1 MMPIKNFDELIAKVK
16 GGDKKTVALI
26 QANDAHALEAII
38 EAKDLVDAI
47 LVGDPAKNRGGFDL
61 IRPKSIRFCY

>member
-26 QANDAHALEAII
+26 QANDAML
-38 EAKDLVDAI
+38 L
-47 LVGDPAKNRGGFDL
+47 RQ
-61 IRPKSIRFCY
+61 